1 MAVGTVP
8 SMARQPG
15 AVDARQTGAD
25 TNLVKT
31 LAIPLLVCLCATASP
46 VGAQVITLRTSAQEG
61 SAPKFIDTDGAATG
75 HCPDILAAIEKVDK
89 GLKFAIDPR
98 PTPVKRT
105 EGDLKEG
112 RIDVICALL
121 DTPLRNDIAFRINTP
136 LFYDRERLVGR
147 RDDNDP
153 IGKMQDLAR
162 AGGIVVTQSG
172 ASYAAELRSN
182 GVQVV
187 ETAGGSVIALRNVLN
202 KRAGFY
208 YTNEL
213 TGAYYIK
220 AEGLGDQ
227 LRLHPGVLQSS
238 PSYLW
243 ASRQLDMSV
252 VNRLEQALV
261 QLKHSGELDRIYQHY
276 EKDL

>member
-1 MAVGTVP
+1 MKAFVLT
-8 SMARQPG
+8 
-15 AVDARQTGAD
+15 
-25 TNLVKT
+25 
-31 LAIPLLVCLCATASP
+31 LLVCLCATATS
-46 VGAQVITLRTSAQEG
+46 VRAQQAITLRTSAQEG
-61 SAPKFIDTDGAATG
+61 SAPKYIVGDGPATG

-89 GLKFAIDPR
+89 GLRFAIDPR
-98 PTPVKRT
+98 PTPLKRS
-105 EGDLKEG
+105 ESDLKEG

-121 DTPLRNDIAFRINTP
+121 ETPLRMEIAFRINTP
-136 LFYDRERLVGR
+136 LFFLHERLVGR
-147 RDDNDP
+147 RDDNEP
-153 IGKMQDLAR
+153 IVKIQDLAR

-172 ASYAAELRSN
+172 ASYAAELRRN

-202 KRAGFY
+202 KRARFY

-243 ASRQLDMSV
+243 VSRQLDV
-252 VNRLEQALV
+252 AIVNRLEQALI
-261 QLKHSGELDRIYQHY
+261 QLKHNGELDRIYQRY
-276 EKDL
+276 EKEQ